1 MGNNK
6 NKRLN
11 VSTLQFL
18 ILSLAVSFVSV
29 PLVYATCVGIRQKNL
44 EAEAETDPE
53 SETEEETEEEVEY
66 EYGYEFLGYETLYVP
81 LLQMPISKI

>member
-18 ILSLAVSFVSV
+18 ILSLAVSLVSV
-29 PLVYATCVGIRQKNL
+29 PLVYATCVGIRQRNL
-44 EAEAETDPE
+44 EAEAETDVFTTMNFKSLSLILRRHPKK
-53 SETEEETEEEVEY
+53 EV
-66 EYGYEFLGYETLYVP
+66 
-81 LLQMPISKI
+81 SRR